1 MSLVAVTVVR
11 LGLDGASN
19 SPVVVLRETGGRR
32 FLPIWIGSPEAEAIV
47 VHMNQVKRER
57 PMTHDLCKAIIG
69 ALGGTLRRVNI
80 HRVHNNTYFAALFL
94 ERGAEIV
101 QIDARPSDSIAI
113 ALRFEAPIF
122 VDEALLISPEDDATD
137 DMPIGTS
144 PPSGHEMTSEEL
156 QAYLATLR
164 PEDFGKFIP

>member
-1 MSLVAVTVVR
+1 MVAVTVVR

-19 SPVVVLRETGGRR
+19 SPVVVLREVDGRR

-57 PMTHDLCKAIIG
+57 PMTHDLCRTIIS
-69 ALGGTLRRVNI
+69 ALGGTLRRVHI

-94 ERGAEIV
+94 ERGADII

-113 ALRFEAPIF
+113 ALRFDAPIF
-122 VDEALLISPEDDATD
+122 VEDSLLHSPDDDAPD
-137 DMPIGTS
+137 DLPIDGS
-144 PPSGHEMTSEEL
+144 PMAGHGMTTEEL
-156 QAYLATLR
+156 QSYLATLR
-164 PEDFGKFIP
+164 PEDFGKFNP